1 MANYRE
7 EPESQPLEPK
17 ATPTSRRLPRNS
29 SAGRLINYSEED
41 GDEKATLK
49 KNNSTG
55 SLQAAAEP
63 TEALRLEKS
72 TPTKRMAQQQQQQ
85 QQQQQESLEPKSTP
99 VRTVANRSAAD
110 SNLANQNQAGGQPP
124 PLPPKAPPKK
134 LTESQVIL
142 GFVIQ
147 N

>member
-1 MANYRE
+1 MANYCE

-85 QQQQQESLEPKSTP
+85 QESLEPKSTP

-110 SNLANQNQAGGQPP
+110 SNSANQNPAGGQPP

-134 LTESQVIL
+134 LTESQVIWGL
-142 GFVIQ
+142 VIQ

>member
-1 MANYRE
+1 MANYCE

-85 QQQQQESLEPKSTP
+85 ESLEPKSTP

-110 SNLANQNQAGGQPP
+110 SNSANQNQAGGQPP

-134 LTESQVIL
+134 LTESQVIWGL
-142 GFVIQ
+142 VIQ

>member
-1 MANYRE
+1 MANYCE

-85 QQQQQESLEPKSTP
+85 QQESLEPKSTP

-110 SNLANQNQAGGQPP
+110 SNSANQNQAGGQPP

-134 LTESQVIL
+134 LTESQVIWGL
-142 GFVIQ
+142 VIQ

>member
-1 MANYRE
+1 MANYCE

-85 QQQQQESLEPKSTP
+85 QQESLEPKSTP

-110 SNLANQNQAGGQPP
+110 SNSANQNQAGGQPP

-134 LTESQVIL
+134 LTESQVIW